1 MRGRPSAAFVVVAAV
16 LGAAILFALA
26 WSPAAVTPG
35 DHPDRSRAR
44 PGPAVPAAPDS
55 AIPPRLRNLFLYEEP
70 SPPPFVA
77 GPPASVAP
85 VSVPPP
91 LTLPPPSP
99 VVLVG
104 FVRQGSA
111 VRAALSIH
119 GDVSVLAKDQ
129 SADGYLVLSIDEDRG
144 VTVRAPDGSELTLQ
158 PSER

>member
-1 MRGRPSAAFVVVAAV
+1 VIAAAV

-35 DHPDRSRAR
+35 ERPDRSRAR
-44 PGPAVPAAPDS
+44 PGAAAPAPPDS
-55 AIPPRLRNLFLYEEP
+55 AIPARLRNVFVYEEP
-70 SPPPFVA
+70 SPPAFVA
-77 GPPASVAP
+77 GPPVDAPP

-104 FVRQGSA
+104 FVRQGDA
-111 VRAALSIH
+111 VKAALSIH

-129 SADGYLVLSIDEDRG
+129 SADGYVVLAIDEDRG

-158 PSER
+158 PSGR